1 MNPYYNSIIDD
12 INDDKILIDLSDS
25 NLTDENI
32 IKIADLIRE
41 NNSIK
46 VLKIKR
52 YSLYDRNALFK
63 NIDKFTYHLNITE
76 TELYNQYKNNFKN
89 KLTNKGF
96 SYLFEALKYNNSIH
110 TLILGDCTYI
120 KYINHF
126 IKDLSEML
134 LINTSITKLSFSMHA
149 DFTYKTFIKFCD
161 AIKNHTFYS
170 LHFNSLI
177 FENDDFNDIFIE
189 ALKNQKHLQSL
200 RIWNIKNN
208 KISKIIENL
217 NYIQKIRININDHN
231 VLLYKS
237 IFEALEN
244 KEYLTKLQIYS
255 NYNIDI
261 RLPLNFTS
269 LIKLLNTNKNI
280 KYLKINGQ
288 YKNFIGN
295 DFIKSII
302 KSKLQT
308 LKIISCYLKINDVI
322 KIIRN
327 NNTITNLTLSK
338 NILSDR
344 FYNLFDQLLLNKNI
358 TKINIS
364 YNSYDDFD
372 LKDINSLI
380 NLIKN
385 NNNIEKI
392 NLFECFNKYN
402 KNNLKIFDALILNNS
417 INTFKISSL
426 CHYNINDK
434 FINKICNIIK
444 NNKTLNKLI
453 LDDKLIFYNEFSE
466 NFKFIP
472 TLEIKLLTD
481 EYYKKINDALKY
493 NNSLIYIGMNN
504 LFFKEH
510 FIDNYKR

>member
-25 NLTDENI
+25 NLTDKNI

-46 VLKIKR
+46 VLKIKS

-110 TLILGDCTYI
+110 TLILGNCTYI

-280 KYLKINGQ
+280 KYLKIN
-288 YKNFIGN
+288 
-295 DFIKSII
+295 
-302 KSKLQT
+302 
-308 LKIISCYLKINDVI
+308 DVI

-338 NILSDR
+338 NILIDR

-364 YNSYDDFD
+364 YNSYDEFD

-380 NLIKN
+380 NLIEN

-434 FINKICNIIK
+434 FINKICNLIK